1 MTIETVKHQKDPPI
15 IICVMKYV
23 DQYLVH
29 HEKRFHSQAEAFSQK
44 SCKNCQNM
52 LRKFYSQ
59 FPNSGDFDDSFCNE
73 GKVIYPKYYKQ

>member
-1 MTIETVKHQKDPPI
+1 MCHEM
-15 IICVMKYV
+15 MKYV

-73 GKVIYPKYYKQ
+73 GKVIYPKYYKQGPYTLDPKSTF

>member
-1 MTIETVKHQKDPPI
+1 MCHE
-15 IICVMKYV
+15 MMNYL

-59 FPNSGDFDDSFCNE
+59 FPNSEDFDDSFCNE
-73 GKVIYPKYYKQ
+73 GKAIHPTYYTFWQLQLILDF